1 MSVQSSLY
9 SALAN
14 AEESLRNISEQ
25 CGQVIE
31 QIEKLNPRKA
41 TVDARA
47 AAVANE
53 LAFYRKAKLVS
64 LADYK
69 EVAARRAEV
78 REQIEELNMNLIPL
92 HLKLQML
99 QSAQAT
105 LTNEIA
111 ALQKAIKEYS
121 ADIIPFPGVPTCP
134 TT

>member
-1 MSVQSSLY
+1 MSVQSSFY
-9 SALAN
+9 YALAN
-14 AEESLRNISEQ
+14 AEESLRNIGQ
-25 CGQVIE
+25 RYGQVIE

-53 LAFYRKAKLVS
+53 LAFYRKAKLVN

-69 EVAARRAEV
+69 EVVARRAEV
-78 REQIEELNMNLIPL
+78 REQIEELNMDLIPL
-92 HLKLQML
+92 HYELQML
-99 QSAQAT
+99 ESAKKS

-111 ALQKAIKEYS
+111 ALQRVIKEYS
-121 ADIIPFPGVPTCP
+121 ADIIPFPGVSTCP